1 MKKLLFT
8 FLAVVCYMMVAKAEN
23 PDATKIEYETGKSMY
38 FILNTEKLTAGVTWG
53 GEEFYSGTEDYTGEI
68 TIPATVTYKDKTYA
82 VTYIDYSAFRGC
94 SSLTSIEIPSSVTY
108 IDFDAFRGCSSLTSI
123 EIPSS
128 VTYIE
133 NSAFDGCSS
142 LTSVS
147 IPSSVTY
154 IGNSAF
160 EGCSSLTSVSI
171 PSSVTYIRESAFR
184 GCSSLTSIE
193 IPSSV
198 KVIDLGA
205 FQDCSSLTSIE
216 IPSSVE
222 MIVDDAFEGCSNITE
237 YTLNCPSTCKI
248 DKHAFYGAH
257 DYKIIVPA
265 LTTHSWTSNEMWETY
280 GSRFTEPACTL
291 HANEDPDNPG
301 NYYTTFYNSHYA
313 YTLPSGATA
322 YIGTDSDDI
331 LLVTPI
337 EDGIIPKGEAVII
350 RSNSSDI
357 TLTPSNSTKEK
368 NEENRLRGSD
378 TDTGAPDGCYI
389 LSYGQTS
396 LGFYRYAE
404 GKPLAAHKAFLIIQ
418 HGALAKAFRMV
429 FSDGDVNA
437 IQNVSANE
445 ISNSAIYNLN
455 GVRLDKLQKGI
466 NIVNGKKIIVK

>member
-8 FLAVVCYMMVAKAEN
+8 FLAVVCCMMVAKAEN

-38 FILNTEKLTAGVTWG
+38 FILNTGKLTAGVTWG
-53 GEEFYSGTEDYTGEI
+53 GEEYYSGTEDYTGEI

-94 SSLTSIEIPSSVTY
+94 SELTFASIPSSVTF
-108 IDFDAFRGCSSLTSI
+108 IDNDAFRGCSSLTSI

-128 VTYIE
+128 VTYI
-133 NSAFDGCSS
+133 
-142 LTSVS
+142 
-147 IPSSVTY
+147 
-154 IGNSAF
+154 GNSAF
-160 EGCSSLTSVSI
+160 EGCSSLTSIEI
-171 PSSVTYIRESAFR
+171 PSSVTYIKESAFRGCSELTFASIPSSVTFIENDAFR

-198 KVIDLGA
+198 
-205 FQDCSSLTSIE
+205 
-216 IPSSVE
+216 E
-222 MIVDDAFEGCSNITE
+222 MISNDAFEGCSNITE

-248 DKHAFYGAH
+248 DKYAFYGAH

-357 TLTPSNSTKEK
+357 TLTPSNSTKDK
-368 NEENRLRGSD
+368 YVENRLMGVD
-378 TDTGAPDGCYI
+378 NDVCAPGHCYI
-389 LSYGQTS
+389 LSFGQYG
-396 LGFYRYAE
+396 LGFYTYPE
-404 GKPLAAHKAFLIIQ
+404 GKTLAANKAFLIYDMPQ
-418 HGALAKAFRMV
+418 NAKAFRMI
-429 FSDGDVNA
+429 FPDDEADGIDN
-437 IQNVSANE
+437 INDDDKDTHN
-445 ISNSAIYNLN
+445 IYNLQ
-455 GVRLDKLQKGI
+455 GVRMSKLQKGI
-466 NIVNGKKIIVK
+466 NIVNGKKVFIK

>member
-8 FLAVVCYMMVAKAEN
+8 FLAVVCCMMVAKAEN

-94 SSLTSIEIPSSVTY
+94 SELTFASIPSSVTY
-108 IDFDAFRGCSSLTSI
+108 IDYDAFRGCSSLTSI

-133 NSAFDGCSS
+133 NSAFEGCSS
-142 LTSVS
+142 LTSIE

-160 EGCSSLTSVSI
+160 WNCSSLTSIEI

-322 YIGTDSDDI
+322 YTGTISDDN
-331 LLVTPI
+331 LMLTPI

-357 TLTPSNSTKEK
+357 TLTPSNSTKDK
-368 NEENRLRGSD
+368 YVENRLMGVD
-378 TDTGAPDGCYI
+378 NDVCAPGHCYI
-389 LSYGQTS
+389 LSFGQYD
-396 LGFYRYAE
+396 LGFYTYPE
-404 GKPLAAHKAFLIIQ
+404 GKTLAANKAFLIYDMPQ
-418 HGALAKAFRMV
+418 NAKAFRMI
-429 FSDGDVNA
+429 FPDDEADGIDN
-437 IQNVSANE
+437 INDDDKDMHN
-445 ISNSAIYNLN
+445 IYNLQ
-455 GVRLDKLQKGI
+455 GVRMSKLQKGI
-466 NIVNGKKIIVK
+466 NIVNGKKVFIK